1 METYRASNHPGRT
14 RAATWNELYSS
25 RVEPADITPVARYA
39 FESELRIGTLGPIRV
54 VRMNCSHSS
63 IDRTSRHIDSRSA
76 RSFTVML
83 QVRGTGMFAQY
94 GHESL
99 LRGGDFSLCD
109 SAAPHSYR
117 VDEHSEVVM
126 LRIPENI
133 LSEYLP
139 SPENVCGRHLLST
152 QGLTSTVTAL
162 ALSLCDRLE
171 TGLPAEFCARV
182 ARHLM
187 ELLAT
192 AYALEFDSQPAGPSV
207 ISGRHA
213 QVKLYIEQHLRDPHL
228 TPSMIANRHKLSTR
242 YLRMVFA
249 VGGETISAYILRRRL
264 EECARQIS
272 DPRWRGHSISEIAY
286 AWGFNSTSHFARTF
300 RMRFKS
306 SPRDHRRLTGS
317 HASLEA
323 DVVGQMVDDFEP
335 AVGSDYVGPAALN
348 AAGSDR

>member
-1 METYRASNHPGRT
+1 METYRASNHPSRT
-14 RAATWNELYSS
+14 RAATWNEVYSS

-54 VRMNCSHSS
+54 VRMACSQSA
-63 IDRTSRHIDSRSA
+63 IDRRARHIDSRSA
-76 RSFTVML
+76 RSFTVFL
-83 QVRGTGMFAQY
+83 QVRGSGVFAQY

-99 LRGGDFSLCD
+99 LRSGDFSLCD
-109 SAAPHSYR
+109 SAAPYSYR
-117 VDEHSEVVM
+117 VDDSADVLM

-139 SPENVCGRHLLST
+139 SPENVCGRHSHAT
-152 QGLTSTVTAL
+152 NGLTSAVNAL

-171 TGLPAEFCARV
+171 AGLPQEFCARV

-228 TPSMIANRHKLSTR
+228 TPSMIASRHKLSTR

-306 SPRDHRRLTGS
+306 SPRDHRRLTVTHAGS
-317 HASLEA
+317 PVEDFDPRVGGAEPPASLL
-323 DVVGQMVDDFEP
+323 
-335 AVGSDYVGPAALN
+335 ALN
-348 AAGSDR
+348 AVSCDS

>member
-14 RAATWNELYSS
+14 RAATWTEIYSS
-25 RVEPADITPVARYA
+25 RVEAADITPAARYT
-39 FESELRIGTLGPIRV
+39 FESELRVGVLGPVRV
-54 VRMNCSHSS
+54 VRMTCGHSS
-63 IDRTSRHIDSRSA
+63 IDRTARHIDTRAA
-76 RSFTVML
+76 RSFTVLL
-83 QVRGTGMFAQY
+83 QVQGTGLFAQY

-99 LRGGDFSLCD
+99 LRCGDFSLCD
-109 SAAPHSYR
+109 SAAPHTYR
-117 VDEHSEVVM
+117 LDEGSEVVM

-139 SPENVCGRHLLST
+139 SPENVCGRHLLAAR
-152 QGLTSTVTAL
+152 GLTSAVSAL
-162 ALSLCDRLE
+162 TLSLCDRLE
-171 TGLPAEFCARV
+171 AGLPTEFGARV
-182 ARHLM
+182 SRHLM

-192 AYALEFDSQPAGPSV
+192 AYALEFDSQPACPSV

-213 QVKLYIEQHLRDPHL
+213 QVKLFIEQHLRDPHL
-228 TPSMIANRHKLSTR
+228 TPSMIASRHKLSTR

-306 SPRDHRRLTGS
+306 SPRDHRRLMGTPS
-317 HASLEA
+317 PIDELDASTA
-323 DVVGQMVDDFEP
+323 TDR
-335 AVGSDYVGPAALN
+335 AGPATLN
-348 AAGSDR
+348 ATS

>member
-1 METYRASNHPGRT
+1 METYRASNHPSRT

-25 RVEPADITPVARYA
+25 RVEPADITPAARYT

-54 VRMNCSHSS
+54 VRMISNHIS

-83 QVRGTGMFAQY
+83 QVRGTGVFAQY

-99 LRGGDFSLCD
+99 LRSGDFSLCD

-117 VDEHSEVVM
+117 VDEHSEVLM

-139 SPENVCGRHLLST
+139 SPENVCGRHLLT
-152 QGLTSTVTAL
+152 AQGLTSTVTAL

-171 TGLPAEFCARV
+171 AGLPAEFCSRV

-187 ELLAT
+187 ELMAT

-228 TPSMIANRHKLSTR
+228 TPSMIATRHKLSTR

-306 SPRDHRRLTGS
+306 SPRDHRRLMVSQTGS
-317 HASLEA
+317 P
-323 DVVGQMVDDFEP
+323 VDDFDS
-335 AVGSDYVGPAALN
+335 VGGGAEAAGPIGLN
-348 AAGSDR
+348 ASAS

>member
-1 METYRASNHPGRT
+1 
-14 RAATWNELYSS
+14 
-25 RVEPADITPVARYA
+25 
-39 FESELRIGTLGPIRV
+39 
-54 VRMNCSHSS
+54 
-63 IDRTSRHIDSRSA
+63 
-76 RSFTVML
+76 
-83 QVRGTGMFAQY
+83 MFAQY
-94 GHESL
+94 GHESV
-99 LRGGDFSLCD
+99 LRSGDFSLCD
-109 SAAPHSYR
+109 SAAPYSYR
-117 VDEHSEVVM
+117 VDDSAEVLM

-139 SPENVCGRHLLST
+139 SPENVCGRHSHASN
-152 QGLTSTVTAL
+152 GLTSAVAAL

-171 TGLPAEFCARV
+171 TGLPSEFCARV

-228 TPSMIANRHKLSTR
+228 TPSMIASRHKLSTR

-272 DPRWRGHSISEIAY
+272 DPRWRGRSISEIAY

-306 SPRDHRRLTGS
+306 FAAAITAGS
-317 HASLEA
+317 WWRILLRF
-323 DVVGQMVDDFEP
+323 M
-335 AVGSDYVGPAALN
+335 VGSGYLLWGVVFVGWYDVLCWVDIVGLCFRFVVMS
-348 AAGSDR
+348 AGWWFVGG